1 MIESPAADARPLTQP
16 LQPAAQNDPWV
27 VACAGSNVY
36 LSRAESSIA
45 DKVDELD
52 RSDPEAGPPFP
63 QNSQSLKLVTSR
75 DAARVFGVGG
85 LKAVWCDGG
94 WFWVGRGWWDGCSLV
109 VTSDSGV

>member
-63 QNSQSLKLVTSR
+63 QNSQSLKLVGMPIIAS
-75 DAARVFGVGG
+75 V
-85 LKAVWCDGG
+85 
-94 WFWVGRGWWDGCSLV
+94 
-109 VTSDSGV
+109 